1 MKIGFIGC
9 GNMGEAILAGV
20 HAKHACRVCESRA
33 ERRAF
38 LKKKY
43 RAAFGE
49 LADVVAAVDIVILS
63 VKPQDIG
70 PVLDA
75 VRGRPLGRK
84 LFISIAAGIKTA
96 SLEKA
101 LGPGARVVRVMP
113 NLPAMVG
120 EGMSGIC
127 RGKKASAADV
137 ASANAIFKA
146 IGRTVI
152 VPEKLMDAVTAVS
165 GSGPAYVFFVA
176 ECLMQAAQEL
186 GFNAREAKEL
196 VYQTLSGSVRMLSA
210 SPDPADVLRRKV
222 TSKGGTTEAALAVLE
237 KKDTAGIF
245 SAALKAARARAEQLS
260 K

>member
-43 RAAFGE
+43 RVTMAE
-49 LADVVAAVDIVILS
+49 LADVIDAVDIVILS

-70 PVLDA
+70 VVLDA
-75 VRGRPLGRK
+75 VRGRPLGNK
-84 LFISIAAGIKTA
+84 LFISIAAGIKTV

-101 LGPGARVVRVMP
+101 LGKGVRVVRVMP
-113 NLPAMVG
+113 NLPAMAG

-127 RGKKASAADV
+127 RGKKASAADL
-137 ASANAIFKA
+137 ASASVIFNA

-152 VPEKLMDAVTAVS
+152 VPEMLMDAVTAVS
-165 GSGPAYVFFVA
+165 GSGPAYVFFFA
-176 ECLMQAAQEL
+176 ECLMQAARQL

-196 VYQTLSGSVRMLSA
+196 VYQTLAGSVRLLLE
-210 SPDPADVLRRKV
+210 SPDTADVLRRKV

-237 KKDTAGIF
+237 KKDMAGIF
-245 SAALKAARARAEQLS
+245 SEALYAARARAQQLS